1 MNKKKK
7 ILINP
12 KTGEKIIIDRN
23 KPENGGSMTVKDM
36 IFLTELQIKSN
47 QKNFSGFTE
56 EEQKLY
62 SEITKN
68 SRESIAKHTEKA
80 DKLRKLKL

>member
-7 ILINP
+7 ILMNP
-12 KTGEKIIIDRN
+12 ETGGKIIIDRN
-23 KPENGGSMTVKDM
+23 KPDNGGSMTVKDM

-62 SEITKN
+62 SEITK
-68 SRESIAKHTEKA
+68 
-80 DKLRKLKL
+80 KLNDDDNI